1 MIQITPFTCITCVNL
16 FLTYDAS
23 KNDTRD
29 DSIPS
34 EYIILYCSP
43 IPWRLI
49 STILTHLGFKVVS
62 FRTAVF
68 IKRCTFWQSAIGEYL
83 HFLKFQGGFDAPNIY
98 NTYIINTYNITT
110 MYLKLQSKLIF
121 TLFSNR
127 QGAFCFDHI
136 DWLYDDIL
144 QIRTYELRIHS

>member
-1 MIQITPFTCITCVNL
+1 MIQITPFTCITRVNL
-16 FLTYDAS
+16 VLTYDAS

-34 EYIILYCSP
+34 EYIILYYSP
-43 IPWRLI
+43 KPWRLI
-49 STILTHLGFKVVS
+49 STIRTHLGFKVVS

-98 NTYIINTYNITT
+98 NTYIINTYNI
-110 MYLKLQSKLIF
+110 F
-121 TLFSNR
+121 TLYFQLSRNFQAIQCQHKYGSLIHR
-127 QGAFCFDHI
+127 NPRWPKHI
-136 DWLYDDIL
+136 LHRKIGFL
-144 QIRTYELRIHS
+144 

>member
-98 NTYIINTYNITT
+98 NTYIINTYKRIDKNFKTLA
-110 MYLKLQSKLIF
+110 YSFYPF
-121 TLFSNR
+121 TFNYQEISRPSNATINMAAR
-127 QGAFCFDHI
+127 FTWIPDG
-136 DWLYDDIL
+136 
-144 QIRTYELRIHS
+144 